1 MNTYTINWILLL
13 LLSAIWGGAFTLN
26 KYALE
31 AYSPEILVTGRL
43 LVASLALILIV
54 LVIFKKVK
62 VHPSDWRYYL
72 FMSIV
77 GIVAPFL
84 LISYGQL
91 GIDSS
96 LAGILMST
104 MPISTLILSHFFLDD
119 ERMTKTKLIG
129 FLIAFI
135 GIVILIMP
143 GKNTLHTS
151 MLDGLSSELMVIS
164 GAILYSFAAVYG
176 KRFKITDPLNASTGV
191 TLYSAVIMLIYLIFN
206 PSIIPNDF
214 GDMSHLSAVLILGIF
229 CTAIATIIYF
239 QILQSSGATFISMMN
254 YLIPVWAI
262 LFGVIFFN
270 ENTVWNYFIG
280 LLIIIFG
287 IQLSQ
292 NEENPRKPKTTAI

>member
-62 VHPSDWRYYL
+62 INPSDWRYYL

-151 MLDGLSSELMVIS
+151 LLDGLSSELMVIS

-262 LFGVIFFN
+262 LFGVIFFD

-292 NEENPRKPKTTAI
+292 NKDNSRKPKTTAI

>member
-62 VHPSDWRYYL
+62 VHPSDWKYYL

-151 MLDGLSSELMVIS
+151 LLDGLSSELMVIS

-292 NEENPRKPKTTAI
+292 NKENPRKPKTTAI

>member
-1 MNTYTINWILLL
+1 MTSYTTNWILLM

-26 KYALE
+26 KFALE
-31 AYSPEILVTGRL
+31 AYSPEVLVTGRL
-43 LVASLALILIV
+43 LIASIV
-54 LVIFKKVK
+54 LLGFVLIIFKKINIDL
-62 VHPSDWRYYL
+62 SNWRYYF

-84 LISYGQL
+84 LISYGQI

-119 ERMTKTKLIG
+119 ENMTKKKLIG
-129 FLIAFI
+129 FLVAFT
-135 GIVILIMP
+135 GIIILIMP
-143 GKNTLHTS
+143 DKNIIENNFI
-151 MLDGLSSELMVIS
+151 DGIYSELMVIS

-176 KRFKITDPLNASTGV
+176 KRFKITNPLNASTGV
-191 TLYSAVIMLIYLIFN
+191 ILYSAVIMSIYIMLNFDLT
-206 PSIIPNDF
+206 PHSY
-214 GDMSHLSAVLILGIF
+214 GDYKHITAVVILGVF

-239 QILQSSGATFISMMN
+239 QILQSSGATFISIMN

-270 ENTVWNYFIG
+270 EDVSWNYLVG
-280 LLIIIFG
+280 LIIVILG

-292 NEENPRKPKTTAI
+292 AKRSHNKI

>member
-1 MNTYTINWILLL
+1 MNAYTMNWVLLL

-43 LVASLALILIV
+43 LIAAIV
-54 LVIFKKVK
+54 LIIFVLIIFKKIEIK
-62 VHPSDWRYYL
+62 ATDWKYYT
-72 FMSIV
+72 FMSVV

-84 LISYGQL
+84 LISYGQM

-119 ERMTKTKLIG
+119 ERMTRMKLIG

-143 GKNTLHTS
+143 GKNILETS
-151 MLDGLSSELMVIS
+151 LLDGLYSELMVIS
-164 GAILYSFAAVYG
+164 GAVLYSFAAVYG
-176 KRFKITDPLNASTGV
+176 KRYKITNPLNASTGV
-191 TLYSAVIMLIYLIFN
+191 TFYSALIMVIYLSFN
-206 PSIIPNDF
+206 SKVIPDNI
-214 GDMSHLSAVLILGIF
+214 GGLSYLSAVFILGVF

-262 LFGVIFFN
+262 IFGVMFFD
-270 ENTVWNYFIG
+270 ETALWNYFLG
-280 LLIIIFG
+280 LIVIIFG

-292 NEENPRKPKTTAI
+292 NKENSQKPKTSSI

>member
-1 MNTYTINWILLL
+1 MNAYTINWILLL

-43 LVASLALILIV
+43 LVASLVLIIIV

-135 GIVILIMP
+135 GIVILIMS
-143 GKNTLHTS
+143 GKNILHTS
-151 MLDGLSSELMVIS
+151 LLDGLSSELMVIS

-206 PSIIPNDF
+206 PNIIPNDF

-292 NEENPRKPKTTAI
+292 NKENPRKHKTTVI

>member
-1 MNTYTINWILLL
+1 MNTYTIYWILLL

-62 VHPSDWRYYL
+62 INPSDWRYYL

-135 GIVILIMP
+135 GIVVLIMP

-292 NEENPRKPKTTAI
+292 NKENSRKPKTTTI

>member
-1 MNTYTINWILLL
+1 MNAYTINWILLL

-62 VHPSDWRYYL
+62 VHTSDWRYYL

-292 NEENPRKPKTTAI
+292 NKENSRKPKTTAI

>member
-1 MNTYTINWILLL
+1 MNAYTINWILLL

-151 MLDGLSSELMVIS
+151 LLDGLSSELMVIS

-206 PSIIPNDF
+206 PNIIPNEF

-292 NEENPRKPKTTAI
+292 NKENPRKPKTTVI

>member
-1 MNTYTINWILLL
+1 MNAYTINWILLL

-26 KYALE
+26 KYALQ
-31 AYSPEILVTGRL
+31 AYNPEILVTGRL
-43 LVASLALILIV
+43 LVAAIV
-54 LVIFKKVK
+54 LVIFVLIFFKKVEIK
-62 VHPSDWRYYL
+62 ASDWKYYL
-72 FMSIV
+72 FMSVI

-84 LISYGQL
+84 LISYGQM

-119 ERMTKTKLIG
+119 EKMTKMKLIG
-129 FLIAFI
+129 FIIAFI

-143 GKNTLHTS
+143 GKAALEIS
-151 MLDGLSSELMVIS
+151 LIDGLYSEFMVIS

-176 KRFKITDPLNASTGV
+176 KRYKITNPLNASTGV
-191 TLYSAVIMLIYLIFN
+191 TLYSAVIMTIYLAFN
-206 PSIIPNDF
+206 TSLIPYDF
-214 GDMSHLSAVLILGIF
+214 GSTSHITAVLILGIF

-262 LFGVIFFN
+262 LFGVLFFD
-270 ENTVWNYFIG
+270 EIALWNYFLG
-280 LLIIIFG
+280 LLVVIFG

-292 NEENPRKPKTTAI
+292 NSRNTQKPKTTTI

>member
-1 MNTYTINWILLL
+1 MTSYTTNWILLM

-26 KYALE
+26 KFALE
-31 AYSPEILVTGRL
+31 AYSPEVLVTSRL
-43 LVASLALILIV
+43 LIASIV
-54 LVIFKKVK
+54 LLGFVLIIFKKINIDL
-62 VHPSDWRYYL
+62 SNWRYYF

-84 LISYGQL
+84 LISYGQI

-119 ERMTKTKLIG
+119 ENMTKKKLIG
-129 FLIAFI
+129 FLVAFT
-135 GIVILIMP
+135 GIIILIMP
-143 GKNTLHTS
+143 DKNIIENNFI
-151 MLDGLSSELMVIS
+151 DGIYSELMVIS

-176 KRFKITDPLNASTGV
+176 KRFKITNPLNASTGV
-191 TLYSAVIMLIYLIFN
+191 ILYSAVIMSIYIMLNFDLA
-206 PSIIPNDF
+206 PHSY
-214 GDMSHLSAVLILGIF
+214 GDYKHITAVVVLGVF

-239 QILQSSGATFISMMN
+239 QILQSSGATFISIMN

-270 ENTVWNYFIG
+270 EAVSWNYLVG
-280 LLIIIFG
+280 LIIVILG

-292 NEENPRKPKTTAI
+292 TKGNHNKI

>member
-62 VHPSDWRYYL
+62 INPSDWRYYL

-292 NEENPRKPKTTAI
+292 NKENSRKPKTTTI